1 MTITEMLPSDAAA
14 AAALEREIFPDAW
27 GEKGIAEELRDELY
41 RGYIVCVS
49 KHDLSRDDKA
59 DRTGLGDVPDCDKK
73 RHAGGDVLSRKEK
86 TACAAAGYVL
96 VRAVAG
102 EGEILRIGVLPEFRR
117 RGLAS
122 RLLEEVFRRADKDV
136 EQWFLEVREHNAAAI
151 ALYRSF
157 GFTEVGSRKAY
168 YRDTGE
174 AAILM
179 RRDVLIT

>member
-59 DRTGLGDVPDCDKK
+59 DRVDPDYVPGDHGTDII
-73 RHAGGDVLSRKEK
+73 
-86 TACAAAGYVL
+86 AAGYVL
-96 VRAVAG
+96 IRTVAG
-102 EGEILRIGVLPEFRR
+102 EGEILRIGVLPGFRR
-117 RGLAS
+117 RGFAG
-122 RLLEEVFRRADKDV
+122 RLLDEVFRRTEKDV

-151 ALYRSF
+151 SLYGSF
-157 GFTEVGSRKAY
+157 GFIEIGRRKAY